1 MQTDP
6 SELFDQVD
14 ENDIVLR
21 PATRAKIHSE
31 RLMHRAVHAVFL
43 DKTAKFILLQKR
55 SAKKDSYP
63 LAYTTSCSGHVDSG
77 ETYEAAL
84 LRETYEE
91 LGVKMELGDFFYIGK
106 LSACEETGFEFT
118 KVFACFADISTAFNP
133 PADEVECLEWK
144 AVADF
149 ELDTIKNPQNYTPS
163 FLKVYE
169 FYKQNKNSAQK
180 NVL

>member
-14 ENDIVLR
+14 ENDNVLR
-21 PATRAKIHSE
+21 PATRQKIHSE
-31 RLMHRAVHAVFL
+31 RLLHRAVHAVFF

-55 SAKKDSYP
+55 SAKKDTYP

-84 LRETYEE
+84 LRETCEE
-91 LGVKMELGDFFYIGK
+91 LGVKMELDDFLYVGK
-106 LSACEETGFEFT
+106 VSACEKTGFEFT
-118 KVFACFADISTAFNP
+118 KVFASFVDKNTAFNP
-133 PADEVECLEWK
+133 PDDEVECLEWAK
-144 AVADF
+144 IEDF
-149 ELDTIKNPQNYTPS
+149 ERDAAKNPQRYTPS

-169 FYKQNKNSAQK
+169 FYNRNSAQK